1 MALWAHPVTPENQE
15 KYSGEDSRKTMKNEE
30 LRINNTALH
39 ITTLLFAMV
48 IILLSSYTANAAT
61 VDETVEMIQKKFAN
75 ITGLTGSFSQTSYIK
90 DLEETQK
97 FSGTFFL
104 IKPSQMMWEYNKPR
118 DEKIV
123 INNAET
129 WIYKRSQNQ
138 VIKTTFSKESYSQV
152 PIAMLQSFENI
163 REDFNITMPEDNALQ
178 LIPKRKIGFIKTLI
192 LETGTDGFPIK
203 NFTIIDTYGNII
215 MIELKDIKI
224 NPGLDA
230 SLFIF
235 KIPPGAEVFDMSK

>member
-1 MALWAHPVTPENQE
+1 MIKKLSAFSFQLSAKKIISSVVFLTFIFTFN
-15 KYSGEDSRKTMKNEE
+15 S
-30 LRINNTALH
+30 LTA
-39 ITTLLFAMV
+39 
-48 IILLSSYTANAAT
+48 TAASAAG
-61 VDETVEMIQKKFAN
+61 VDETVKMIQQKLAKV
-75 ITGLTGSFSQTSYIK
+75 TDLTGSFSQTSYIK

-123 INNAET
+123 INNDKT
-129 WIYKRSQNQ
+129 WIYKRSRNQ

-163 REDFNITMPEDNALQ
+163 MEDFDITMPEDNALQ

-192 LETGTDGFPIK
+192 LETKTDGFPIRM
-203 NFTIIDTYGNII
+203 FTIIDTYGNII
-215 MIELKDIKI
+215 MIELKNIKM

-230 SLFIF
+230 SIFIF
-235 KIPPGAEVFDMSK
+235 KIPTGAEVFDMSK